1 MWAHGMAIWTTE
13 QILRRKIIAGVYFKI
28 ISPIILANIEIDTGY
43 NLLGA
48 NYNESSDGLYE
59 RLSNRGK
66 RSTKFIMR
74 RNNVDYWFFE
84 YKDSEEDV
92 SEEIMISIINSLMDN
107 GFDVEVYIKG
117 ETLGVRQFILAHLAV
132 EVTRISKN

>member
-1 MWAHGMAIWTTE
+1 MAIWTTE